1 MFATGHKR
9 TAGCGHHYTASRV
22 HPWRRDVVCDT
33 RWALLAG
40 TARDDRIHLKNDS
53 VAVGIHQLVHDV
65 VQLLGS

>member
-1 MFATGHKR
+1 M
-9 TAGCGHHYTASRV
+9 
-22 HPWRRDVVCDT
+22 VCDT

-40 TARDDRIHLKNDS
+40 TARDDRSHLKNDA